1 MITVPRRGVA
11 ALVAAAL
18 LGTAA
23 CGGSPGSTS
32 ASPAASGPGAS
43 ASAQGEWT
51 WTDDRGKEIRL
62 PKRPERVVAQSAS
75 AAALWDFG
83 VRPVAVFGPHR
94 LKDGGRDPEVG
105 EVDITQVES
114 IGNVWG
120 EFNVEKYISVKPD
133 LLVAGMY
140 LKDQLWYV
148 PEESADTIEQVAPTL
163 GVALGG
169 KKLTEVIERYAALAE
184 ALGADMRA
192 APVVEAKKRFDEAS
206 ARLRELAAA
215 KPGLKIMVVTA
226 TPENLYVAYLPDHP
240 DLSYFQELGLRF
252 ASPEQPT
259 ESEGGFWETLSWEN
273 ADKYEADVILVDARA
288 QSMKVE
294 EMAKKPTWND
304 LPAVKAGQVY
314 PWRAA
319 ERYSYLG
326 YAQVMEELRANLE
339 SAKDDVV
346 G

>member
-1 MITVPRRGVA
+1 MVTVPRRGLI
-11 ALVAAAL
+11 ALAAAAL

-23 CGGSPGSTS
+23 CGGTQAP
-32 ASPAASGPGAS
+32 PAAAPSSADPSAS
-43 ASAQGEWT
+43 ASAAGPWT
-51 WTDDRGKEIRL
+51 WTDDRGKEISL
-62 PKRPERVVAQSAS
+62 PKRPERVVAQAGS

-105 EVDITQVES
+105 EVDISTVET

-120 EFNVEKYISVKPD
+120 EFNVEKYISVQPE

-140 LKDQLWYV
+140 IKDSLWYV
-148 PEESADTIEQVAPTL
+148 PDESKEAIEAVAPTL

-169 KKLTEVIERYAALAE
+169 KKLTEVIGRYADLAA
-184 ALGADMRA
+184 ALGADPRA
-192 APVVEAKKRFDEAS
+192 APVVEAKTRFETAS
-206 ARLRELAAA
+206 AQLKELAAA
-215 KPGLKIMVVTA
+215 RPGLKVMVITA
-226 TPENLYVAYLPDHP
+226 TPESMYVAYLPDHP
-240 DLSYFQELGLRF
+240 DLAYFAELGLGLV
-252 ASPEQPT
+252 SPAAAT
-259 ESEGGFWETLSWEN
+259 ESEGGFWEVLSWEN

-326 YAQVMEELRANLE
+326 YAKVMEELKTNLE